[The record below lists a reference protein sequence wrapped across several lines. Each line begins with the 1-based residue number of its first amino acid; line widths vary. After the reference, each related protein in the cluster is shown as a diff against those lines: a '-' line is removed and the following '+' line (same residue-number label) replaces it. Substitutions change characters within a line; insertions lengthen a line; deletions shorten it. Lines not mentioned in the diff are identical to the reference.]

1 MDHIPFKTVQSSM
14 VKARRAALPKDPQ
27 SIQQI
32 NDLFKTEM
40 VRDKYGRAERAD
52 STNHVAF
59 FRGAYE
65 VDDGAYC
72 VFASE
77 DIIKDIKSNTE
88 DIERKTLYADGT
100 FKICPRGNFKQ
111 VLILFADLLGH
122 VSVYY

>member
-1 MDHIPFKTVQSSM
+1 
-14 VKARRAALPKDPQ
+14 
-27 SIQQI
+27 
-32 NDLFKTEM
+32 M

-52 STNHVAF
+52 STNQIEF

-111 VLILFADLLGH
+111 VLILFSDLLGH